1 MNIYPNEYIK
11 RVEEISIELL
21 RKNNIKA
28 LMLDVDNTLINYS
41 RKMEE
46 TIDEWVKTMKKN
58 SIELYILSNSNKKD
72 KIIEIANRLDIRY
85 VYFAKK
91 PLKSGFK
98 KVQKSLGIP
107 FENIAI
113 VGDQI
118 FTDIIGGNRCN
129 MFSILVDPIEAK
141 DFWYTAFKRPIEKKI
156 VEKYLKIKQKNK
168 GE

>member
-1 MNIYPNEYIK
+1 MNIYPNEYIT

-28 LMLDVDNTLINYS
+28 LMLDADNTLINYS
-41 RKMEE
+41 RQMNI
-46 TIDEWVKTMKKN
+46 TIDKWVENMKENDIK
-58 SIELYILSNSNKKD
+58 LYILSNSSKKD
-72 KIIEIANRLDIRY
+72 KIINIANRLDIEY
-85 VYFAKK
+85 VYFARK
-91 PLKSGFK
+91 PLKFGFK
-98 KVQKSLGIP
+98 KVQKKLDIP

-129 MFSILVDPIEAK
+129 MFSILVDPIESK
-141 DFWYTAFKRPIEKKI
+141 DYWYTAFKRPIERKI